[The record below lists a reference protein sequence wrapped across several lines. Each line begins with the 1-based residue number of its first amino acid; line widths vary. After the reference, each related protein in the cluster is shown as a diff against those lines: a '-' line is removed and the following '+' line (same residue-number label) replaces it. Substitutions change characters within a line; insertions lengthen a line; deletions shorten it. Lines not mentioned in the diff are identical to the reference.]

1 MSKIAWK
8 MKQNPTNELFTL
20 ILGSLLSLVAKVSQV
35 SFCPFCLLGELW
47 KENKSLC
54 HEIVFSELPKRGM
67 YRVVCPSPPPAYP
80 PQCSV
85 ILKTDS
91 LPGNQLQQSWTCAR
105 QDSNCNLLCEQN
117 RGAVHNCLC
126 GDYCETRYGGSPWV
140 LPGWDQTQGRF
151 AFGMPVDVGERVKEK
166 TGSLW
171 KELYNQRTGQ
181 TNAEGMTLA
190 FV

>member
-1 MSKIAWK
+1 MNYSPW
-8 MKQNPTNELFTL
+8 
-20 ILGSLLSLVAKVSQV
+20 SLEGCFLWLLKFLRFHSV
-35 SFCPFCLLGELW
+35 SFVCWVSFEKKTSLFVTKLFFLSCQ
-47 KENKSLC
+47 KE
-54 HEIVFSELPKRGM
+54 
-67 YRVVCPSPPPAYP
+67 VCTGWFVHPHPPAYP
-80 PQCSV
+80 PQRSV

-126 GDYCETRYGGSPWV
+126 GDYWETRYGGRPWV
-140 LPGWDQTQGRF
+140 LSGWDQTQRRF

-190 FV
+190 SV